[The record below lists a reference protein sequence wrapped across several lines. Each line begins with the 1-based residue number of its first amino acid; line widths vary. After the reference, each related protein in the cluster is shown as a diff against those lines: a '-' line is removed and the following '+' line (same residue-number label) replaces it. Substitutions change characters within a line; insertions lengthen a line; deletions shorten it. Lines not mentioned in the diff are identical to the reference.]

1 MKKTGVFIST
11 FVIFCLVQVGWG
23 QVGFD
28 DDFIDDEIDETSSSL
43 TDPDW
48 DGDISSFAVTDPSVT
63 GDDSHVL
70 GNVAP
75 SGSATETIVTESSI
89 TQGNWKFSIATKSG
103 NNPSHSNQIRIILM
117 SDSNDIT
124 ELEDPDGG
132 SWNGYY
138 VEYGQNGS
146 TDKLILYRHTSG
158 SGKIERIDTSFPGAA
173 DDDDGSTY
181 IVSRNG
187 SNEWSIKADDGF
199 EGVTATT
206 STGPSVTDAT
216 HTSSSYFAISIE
228 HTSASSRI
236 FYVDNIRAEN
246 IDNSLPVELTLFTA
260 TSQKGAVKLNWA
272 TESEIDNLGFLI
284 DRSLEPNS
292 GFTTVADYR
301 FVPELQGQGS
311 VTYRTDY
318 SYNDREVV
326 PGTKY
331 YYVLSD
337 VTGNPVHGEPVTRHT
352 DKMVSAMPKWHDE
365 SSALINGFK
374 TFKAYPNPFNP
385 KTVIVYELEDVRK
398 LSVNIVNVYG
408 RQITELYNGIQASGY
423 HEVVWQPKD
432 ISAGIYFCHLTSG
445 GDTITRKLVLLK

>member
-1 MKKTGVFIST
+1 MLFKGDFMKINNVFLST

-23 QVGFD
+23 QAAWINEISYDMTSGDD
-28 DDFIDDEIDETSSSL
+28 DDFIEIVAPEGTNMSVYGILLINGSGDKAYDYVQLSGTISSTNAQNGHGFLILITNQSGDIIIPSGVTSQASGFSSIQNGAPDGAILINSSSGATIHGIWYEESGSAPSEIANNSEGPL
-43 TDPDW
+43 SG
-48 DGDISSFAVTDPSVT
+48 GDTYSMT
-63 GDDSHVL
+63 GVDVVSIGDSGSGAS
-70 GNVAP
+70 GNGIGMTGAAP
-75 SGSATETIVTESSI
+75 SGTWGTMSSTVGVINTGES
-89 TQGNWKFSIATKSG
+89 
-103 NNPSHSNQIRIILM
+103 
-117 SDSNDIT
+117 
-124 ELEDPDGG
+124 
-132 SWNGYY
+132 
-138 VEYGQNGS
+138 
-146 TDKLILYRHTSG
+146 
-158 SGKIERIDTSFPGAA
+158 
-173 DDDDGSTY
+173 
-181 IVSRNG
+181 
-187 SNEWSIKADDGF
+187 
-199 EGVTATT
+199 
-206 STGPSVTDAT
+206 
-216 HTSSSYFAISIE
+216 
-228 HTSASSRI
+228 
-236 FYVDNIRAEN
+236 
-246 IDNSLPVELTLFTA
+246 SLPVELTLFTA
-260 TSQKGAVKLNWA
+260 TSQKGAVKLSWV

-292 GFTTVADYR
+292 GFNTVADYR

-318 SYNDREVV
+318 SYTDREVV

-337 VTGNPVHGEPVTRHT
+337 VTGNPEHGEPVTRHT
-352 DKMVSAMPKWHDE
+352 DKMVSATPKWQDM

-385 KTVIVYELEDVRK
+385 KTVIAYELEDVRK